1 MEPLTFEEHV
11 NVLEQRSYPNFG
23 KITCSVIYGKCY
35 LTNTEYTPEDQDH
48 FYEKQLAGTFTL
60 YPYNSISFHAENEW
74 LLPFLQSLYWI
85 KNSIIP
91 NKPRGHDLPKMFKIR
106 RSNGS
111 MYDGLMYQED
121 FGIKIRK
128 SVSQKDDFA
137 RFYARVF
144 WINNKPVLDPSKI
157 EEYDSRY
164 EMELSYKDIPIDK
177 ITEYNPEIKERGL
190 TLTFST
196 MKSSPTMNDIQLK
209 LVDHCN
215 MKLHNWISEV
225 VEPAIENVS
234 PHVRIKYKLV

>member
-1 MEPLTFEEHV
+1 MQIMTFEEHV

-35 LTNTEYTPEDQDH
+35 LTNKEYVPSDH
-48 FYEKQLAGTFTL
+48 FYEKKLSGTFTL
-60 YPYNSISFHAENEW
+60 YPYNSIPFHIENEW
-74 LLPFLQSLYWI
+74 LVPFLQHLYWI

-91 NKPRGHDLPKMFKIR
+91 NKPRGHDLPMMFKIR

-111 MYDGLMYQED
+111 MHDALMYQED
-121 FGIKIRK
+121 YGIKIRK

-157 EEYDSRY
+157 IEYDRDY
-164 EMELSYKDIPIDK
+164 ELEMSYKDIMIDK
-177 ITEYNPEIKERGL
+177 IAEYNPEIKERGL

-196 MKSSPTMNDIQLK
+196 VKVYHGMNDIQRK
-209 LVDHCN
+209 MVDYCN

-234 PHVRIKYKLV
+234 PHVRIEYKLV